1 MKWPMT
7 HIDLC
12 IQMFSKFKTVFKW
25 KKDYLEM
32 YMRHVLIIL
41 NFIWKIGMGKIGDFG
56 LKLMIMI
63 TLKN

>member
-12 IQMFSKFKTVFKW
+12 IQMSLKFKTVFLW

-32 YMRHVLIIL
+32 YMQHVLTML
-41 NFIWKIGMGKIGDFG
+41 NFIWKIGMERIGDFG